1 MKMNEKFEGVDKDT
15 TEDVDK
21 TVDYNKVL
29 FTVAKDRGWDEQGIL
44 NFDNFRNQVGAVESN
59 NIYDRLQ
66 GDSEKGIGRG
76 AYQYETSKGSG
87 TNSTAVTRLK
97 KVLKDTGYDF
107 SNLPKEDLAILRTED
122 PDFSKVSPP
131 TQDLLFLA
139 DKLQHPTFAV
149 NDLAEGKLSPMDAWL
164 DYHWSGSK
172 KERPNKVALWNRTF
186 I

>member
-1 MKMNEKFEGVDKDT
+1 MNRKSTIPQSKVIIKRLEMKKP
-15 TEDVDK
+15 
-21 TVDYNKVL
+21 
-29 FTVAKDRGWDEQGIL
+29 
-44 NFDNFRNQVGAVESN
+44 
-59 NIYDRLQ
+59 
-66 GDSEKGIGRG
+66 IGP
-76 AYQYETSKGSG
+76 Q
-87 TNSTAVTRLK
+87 
-97 KVLKDTGYDF
+97 VLKDNGYDF

-139 DKLQHPTFAV
+139 DKLQHPTFVV